1 MGRLALVFAGQGA
14 QKVGMGR
21 DLYDHSVAARAVFE
35 RAEAV
40 FPGLSEL
47 CFDGPQ
53 DQLNQTIN
61 TQPAVYVT
69 DLACAAA
76 LTEAGLVADGAAGF
90 SLGEVA
96 AACFAGVMSD
106 WDGLA
111 FVGRRAA
118 AMEASGVKTPGTMV
132 AVLGLGNEQV
142 ETVAASVDMAW
153 PVNYNCPG
161 QIAVGCAVSSVEALQ
176 QAVAAAG
183 GKAMRLPVSGAFH
196 TPLMDAAADELASWV
211 ADMTFAAPQIPLYA
225 NLTAAPYGGAT
236 TPRTDAASLLT
247 QQVNHPVRW
256 QDSIEAM
263 VAAGF
268 DRFVEVGPGTTLSG
282 FIRRIDST
290 VTVANVADST
300 SLAKTLEALND

>member
-21 DLYDHSVAARAVFE
+21 DLFDHSVAARAVFE

-40 FPGLSEL
+40 FPGLSDL

-53 DQLNQTIN
+53 DELNQTIN

-76 LTEAGLVADGAAGF
+76 LTEAGVVADGAAGF

-96 AACFAGVMSD
+96 AACFASVTTD
-106 WDGLA
+106 WDGLT
-111 FVGRRAA
+111 FVQRRAQ
-118 AMEASGVKTPGTMV
+118 AMEACGTKAPGTMV
-132 AVLGLGNEQV
+132 AVLGLGKEQV
-142 ETVAASVDMAW
+142 EAVAASVDQAW

-161 QIAVGCAVSSVEALQ
+161 QVAVGCAVSSVEALQ

-196 TPLMDAAADELASWV
+196 TPLMDAAADELAAWV
-211 ADMTFAAPQIPLYA
+211 TDMTFATPRIPLYA
-225 NLTAAPYGGAT
+225 NLTAAPYG
-236 TPRTDAASLLT
+236 DAASLLT

-282 FIRRIDST
+282 FIRRIDGS
-290 VTVANVADST
+290 VTVLNVADT
-300 SLAKTLEALND
+300 ASLAKTLEVLNA